1 MKKITD
7 MITGI
12 KRHRHRPVPDVIE
25 ERFQLCMSEVAA
37 GPDRAFEKG
46 VSCH

>member
-12 KRHRHRPVPDVIE
+12 KRHRHRP
-25 ERFQLCMSEVAA
+25 M
-37 GPDRAFEKG
+37 
-46 VSCH
+46 